1 MVMGWILIVIGALY
15 LLREMGFIEGSF
27 WGYLIPVLFI
37 LLGISMVTKGRGS
50 RGKNPQVQ

>member
-1 MVMGWILIVIGALY
+1 MGWTLVIIGVLY

-27 WGYLIPVLFI
+27 WGYLIPILFI
-37 LLGISMVTKGRGS
+37 LLGIGMITKGRGP